1 MLNKDNG
8 LTPIRK
14 RLSLGVKIILVVGL
28 FLFGLTIMGSL
39 APVQTYVAKRLV
51 KQLTQELG
59 LEANVGG
66 VRVNPLELNSQ
77 LTDLYFEDNRGDT
90 LLYISSIRASLLS
103 LSDWSSSKG
112 GNYRVGAS
120 VLYYRIPKGDSVAT
134 LNRFL
139 EALPLNANQ
148 QKDWSS
154 KRIEARNLS
163 VRYIDEN
170 RSTLPVK
177 VDVNQLVVEDLK
189 RLNGLFSGKV
199 TTSIKDVPTLGS
211 STLSARI
218 RQVGGRWEALDLNL
232 RTSKDELNLPWV
244 GVQTNPFNISA
255 EMAPSFISPELMKAI
270 IPTVQTES
278 SMYIQGE
285 VQATSD
291 YISLN
296 RAYVELGDSNA
307 EVSLDLSTNNNGI
320 GIRELS
326 LTNAKLQV
334 NTLARQLAPKRTSF
348 LNNPDLNESQFHGL
362 IRWSSIKDSMEI
374 DVVGLWDQ
382 SEVNLQYT
390 KNIREEIVVAD
401 LDNYPLDLIQPGA
414 KETLTGQA
422 VLQKSSTGNFWSVEG
437 FIEEVFSN
445 SYQLHDITLKGSIK
459 STLFTGQLSSRSP
472 KASFF
477 WDGYLDLS
485 SGFRSKSVLTLNGFD
500 TSVFNSTY
508 LEVLLNGR
516 IESELWG
523 TKFSDIQGSISSS
536 GISAKTPNGQSIALG
551 SFQFGAS
558 LISNDTHQIQF
569 QSTDLI
575 NGSIRGNYHL
585 IDWSTLKEF
594 KLPEDLVLR
603 ADVNTGDS
611 WRELFKQSLSI
622 PAISGFLD
630 YRPDYYKTSLSLS
643 SVRYQSTLM
652 EAFKIEG
659 NTGGTLNIEADRFS
673 NPLLNVK
680 EVRLVLT
687 ESEGIL
693 SFTSLNRF
701 SDRLDLRARV
711 ERPSNGVYAFDFSN
725 TDFTLKG
732 ADWQLIENP
741 QVVIDLNR
749 QTLRSSEIVLSRMS
763 GGNLQFTI
771 DYKDEDNYDFD
782 FTSEFLPLASITPDV
797 RNLEL
802 SGLTTGTFRLSNKQ
816 GKLSPLFNMGVEEF
830 SINGA
835 DLGFLNGTILGNEGG
850 DEFDLKF
857 DLRKG
862 RQAFFEIE
870 GVLESKEDQ
879 LLTNLKG
886 GFNSMPL
893 APLSAIGSSVFDSLK
908 GTFTGPITLI
918 GNLKEAQL
926 SARLNITDGG
936 IRFPYLGMDYT
947 FNPEA
952 TVEITQEAIQFN
964 DIILSDSQG
973 LTKTRLMGTIDH
985 SYFKDYSLDLAIDT
999 GDEPSLML
1007 NTPYRDG
1014 ALYYGKGL
1022 VTGTASFKG
1031 RFNSPVIS
1039 VKAKTFAGTEI
1050 QIPLETETTDFSD
1063 DYIRFVSDLS
1073 EEKEE
1078 ELIRQNSSSKITL
1091 DFDLEITPEA
1101 EVTVLVDEISG
1112 TELKG
1117 SGTGLLLMRLI
1128 DGEFSIFGD
1137 YAVSSGNFNYRF
1149 GGLIDKD
1156 FDLQPGGTIA
1166 WQGDP
1171 YDAQLNL
1178 TALYR
1183 LSANPAP
1190 LLNSS
1195 SYPRPVNTDVSIRL
1209 GGAILQ
1215 PQIDFGINFPNLSSV
1230 IRSEIEYR
1238 LRDQST
1244 LERNVFFLLAQGSFV
1259 NDQMGISQ
1267 GVLTGNLMQSASGL
1281 LDRVLG
1287 ESESFDLGLSYE
1299 QGFTSPQSNV
1309 DIEDRIGVTV
1319 STKLGK
1325 RVLFNGKL
1333 GVPVGGVTETV
1344 VAGDVELQVILNEE
1358 GTLSAKIFN
1367 RENTLSQVFVGAQG
1381 YTQGLGLSY
1390 QVDFENFKDL
1400 IRRVLKSANQAD

>member
-14 RLSLGVKIILVVGL
+14 RLSLGVKIILALGL
-28 FLFGLTIMGSL
+28 FLFGLTIIGSL
-39 APVQTYVAKRLV
+39 TPVQTYVAKRLV
-51 KQLTQELG
+51 KQLTQEFG

-139 EALPLNANQ
+139 EALPSNANQ

-163 VRYIDEN
+163 VRYLDEN
-170 RSTLPVK
+170 RGTIPVK

-189 RLNGLFSGKV
+189 RFNGLFSGKV
-199 TTSIKDVPTLGS
+199 TTSIKDVPILGS
-211 STLSARI
+211 SALSARI

-278 SMYIQGE
+278 SMYVQGE
-285 VQATSD
+285 VQANSD

-296 RAYVELGDSNA
+296 RAYVELGGSNA
-307 EVSLDLSTNNNGI
+307 EVSLDLSTNNGI
-320 GIRELS
+320 DIRELS
-326 LTNAKLQV
+326 LTNAKLEV
-334 NTLARQLAPKRTSF
+334 KTLARQLAPKRTSF
-348 LNNPDLNESQFHGL
+348 LGNPDLKDSQFNGL
-362 IRWSSIKDSMEI
+362 IRWSSIKDSTEI

-382 SEVNLQYT
+382 SKVNLQYT
-390 KNIREEIVVAD
+390 KNIRDERVVAD
-401 LDNYPLDLIQPGA
+401 LDNYPLYLIRAGA

-422 VLQKSSTGNFWSVEG
+422 VLQKSSTGNFWSVDG
-437 FIEEVFSN
+437 FIEDVFSN
-445 SYQLHDITLKGSIK
+445 SYQLHDIALKGSLK
-459 STLFTGQLSSRSP
+459 STLFTGRLSSRYP
-472 KASFF
+472 KTSFL
-477 WDGYLDLS
+477 WEGYLDLS

-500 TSVFNSTY
+500 TSVFNRSY

-516 IESELWG
+516 IETELWG
-523 TKFSDIQGSISSS
+523 TKFSDIQGSISSL
-536 GISAKTPNGQSIALG
+536 GISAKTPKGQSIALG

-558 LISNDTHQIQF
+558 LINNDTHQIQF

-575 NGSIRGNYHL
+575 NGSLRGNYHL
-585 IDWSTLKEF
+585 IDWSTLKDF

-603 ADVNTGDS
+603 ADIDTGDS
-611 WRELFKQSLSI
+611 WSELFKQSLSI
-622 PAISGFLD
+622 PTISGFLD

-643 SVRYQSTLM
+643 SVRYQTTLM

-659 NTGGTLNIEADRFS
+659 NTGGTLNIQADRFS
-673 NPLLNVK
+673 NPLLNIK
-680 EVRLVLT
+680 DARLILT
-687 ESEGIL
+687 QSEGL
-693 SFTSLNRF
+693 FSFTSLNRF

-711 ERPSNGVYAFDFSN
+711 DRPSKGVYAFDFSN

-732 ADWQLIENP
+732 AEWQLIENP
-741 QVVIDLNR
+741 QVVIDLNNR
-749 QTLRSSEIVLSRMS
+749 TLRSSEIVLNRRG
-763 GGNLQFTI
+763 GGNMQFTL
-771 DYKDEDNYDFD
+771 DYRDEYNYDFD
-782 FTSEFLPLASITPDV
+782 FTAEFVPLASITPDV
-797 RNLEL
+797 RNLEF

-830 SINGA
+830 SINGS
-835 DLGFLNGTILGNEGG
+835 DLGFLNGTILGNQGG

-862 RQAFFEIE
+862 SQAFFEIE
-870 GVLESKEDQ
+870 GVLESKEDE

-886 GFNSMPL
+886 EFDGMPL
-893 APLSAIGSSVFDSLK
+893 APLSTIGSSVFDSLR
-908 GTFTGPITLI
+908 GTFSGPISLM

-926 SARLNITDGG
+926 LTRLNITDGG

-952 TVEITQEAIQFN
+952 TIEITQQAIQFN
-964 DIILSDSQG
+964 DIILSDSEG
-973 LTKTRLMGTIDH
+973 ITKTRLTGAIDH
-985 SYFKDYSLDLAIDT
+985 RYFKDYSLDLAIDT

-1007 NTPYRDG
+1007 NTSYRDG

-1031 RFNSPVIS
+1031 PFNSPVIS

-1050 QIPLETETTDFSD
+1050 QIPLETETTDFTD
-1063 DYIRFVSDLS
+1063 DYIRFVSEEN

-1101 EVTVLVDEISG
+1101 EVTVLVDQISG

-1128 DGEFSIFGD
+1128 DGEFSMFGD

-1156 FDLQPGGTIA
+1156 FDLQPGGTIT

-1171 YDAQLNL
+1171 YNAQLNL

-1244 LERNVFFLLAQGSFV
+1244 LEKNVFFLLAQGSFV

>member
-1 MLNKDNG
+1 MVNKDNG

-39 APVQTYVAKRLV
+39 APVQTYIAKRLV
-51 KQLTQELG
+51 KQLTQEFG

-90 LLYISSIRASLLS
+90 LLYVSSIRASLLS

-112 GNYRVGAS
+112 GNYRVGKS
-120 VLYYRIPKGDSVAT
+120 ILYYRIPKGDSVAT

-139 EALPLNANQ
+139 EALPSNTNQ

-170 RSTLPVK
+170 RSTTPVN
-177 VDVNQLVVEDLK
+177 VNVNQLVVEDL
-189 RLNGLFSGKV
+189 RRFNGLFSGKM
-199 TTSIKDVPTLGS
+199 TTSIEDVPTLGS

-270 IPTVQTES
+270 IPTVQIES

-296 RAYVELGDSNA
+296 RAYAELGGSNA
-307 EVSLDLSTNNNGI
+307 EVSLDLSTSDGI
-320 GIRELS
+320 GIREFS

-334 NTLARQLAPKRTSF
+334 KNLARQLAPKRTSF
-348 LNNPDLNESQFHGL
+348 LDNPDLNESQFHGL
-362 IRWSSIKDSMEI
+362 IRWSSIKDSTEI

-390 KNIREEIVVAD
+390 KNIIEEVLVANF
-401 LDNYPLDLIQPGA
+401 DNYPLYLIRPDA
-414 KETLTGQA
+414 KETLTGQT
-422 VLQKSSTGNFWSVEG
+422 VLQKSSTANFWSVEG
-437 FIEEVFSN
+437 LIEEVLSN
-445 SYQLHDITLKGSIK
+445 SYRLNDIAIKGSLK
-459 STLFTGQLSSRSP
+459 SKLFTGQLSSQFP
-472 KASFF
+472 NASFF

-485 SGFRSKSVLTLNGFD
+485 SGFRLKSVLTLNGFD

-508 LEVLLNGR
+508 LDILLNGR

-558 LISNDTHQIQF
+558 LINNDTHQIQF

-603 ADVNTGDS
+603 ADIDTGDS
-611 WRELFKQSLSI
+611 WSELFKQSLSI
-622 PAISGFLD
+622 PSISGFLD
-630 YRPDYYKTSLSLS
+630 YRSDYYKTSLSLS
-643 SVRYQSTLM
+643 SVRYQTTLM

-659 NTGGTLNIEADRFS
+659 NTGGTLNIQADRFS
-673 NPLLNVK
+673 NPLLNIK
-680 EVRLVLT
+680 DVRLVLT
-687 ESEGIL
+687 ESEGIF

-701 SDRLDLRARV
+701 SDHLDLRARV
-711 ERPSNGVYAFDFSN
+711 ERPSKGVYTLDFSN

-741 QVVIDLNR
+741 QVVIDLNN
-749 QTLRSSEIVLSRMS
+749 QTLRSSEIVLNRRA
-763 GGNLQFTI
+763 GGNLQFTL
-771 DYKDEDNYDFD
+771 DYRDENNYDFD
-782 FTSEFLPLASITPDV
+782 FKTDFVPLASITPDI

-802 SGLTTGTFRLSNKQ
+802 SGLTTGTFRLSSDQ
-816 GKLSPLFNMGVEEF
+816 GKLSPLFNMGVEDF

-862 RQAFFEIE
+862 SQAFFEIE
-870 GVLESKEDQ
+870 GLLESKEDQ

-886 GFNSMPL
+886 GFDNMPL
-893 APLSAIGSSVFDSLK
+893 APLSAIGASVFDSLK

-918 GNLKEAQL
+918 GDLKEAQL
-926 SARLNITDGG
+926 SAHLNITDGG

-952 TVEITQEAIQFN
+952 TVEITQQAIQFN
-964 DIILSDSQG
+964 DVILSDSEG
-973 LTKTRLMGTIDH
+973 LTKTRLVGTIDH
-985 SYFKDYSLDLAIDT
+985 SYFKDYRLNLAIDT

-1007 NTPYRDG
+1007 NTSYKDG

-1022 VTGTASFKG
+1022 VTGTASFTGPFK
-1031 RFNSPVIS
+1031 SPVIS
-1039 VKAKTFAGTEI
+1039 VKAKTFSGTEI
-1050 QIPLETETTDFSD
+1050 QIPLETETTDFTD
-1063 DYIRFVSDLS
+1063 DYIRFVSDFS

-1101 EVTVLVDEISG
+1101 EVTVLVDQTSG

-1128 DGEFSIFGD
+1128 DGEFSMFGD

-1156 FDLQPGGTIA
+1156 FDLQPGGTIT

-1171 YDAQLNL
+1171 YNAQLNL

-1215 PQIDFGINFPNLSSV
+1215 PQIDFGISFPNLSSV

-1287 ESESFDLGLSYE
+1287 DSESFDLGLSYE

>member
-28 FLFGLTIMGSL
+28 FLFGLTIMGSF
-39 APVQTYVAKRLV
+39 APVQTYVAKRIV

-90 LLYISSIRASLLS
+90 LLYISSIRASLFS

-199 TTSIKDVPTLGS
+199 TTSIKDLPTLGS

-307 EVSLDLSTNNNGI
+307 EVSLDLSTNNGI

-362 IRWSSIKDSMEI
+362 IRWSSIKDYMDI

-437 FIEEVFSN
+437 LIEEVFSN
-445 SYQLHDITLKGSIK
+445 SYQLNDITLKGSIK

-472 KASFF
+472 KASFY

-659 NTGGTLNIEADRFS
+659 NTGGPLNIEADRFS

-680 EVRLVLT
+680 DVRLVLT

-711 ERPSNGVYAFDFSN
+711 ERPSNGVYVFDFSN

-771 DYKDEDNYDFD
+771 DYKDEDNYDFE
-782 FTSEFLPLASITPDV
+782 FISEFLPLASITPDV
-797 RNLEL
+797 KNLEL

-886 GFNSMPL
+886 VFNSMPL

-1031 RFNSPVIS
+1031 PFNSPVIS

-1101 EVTVLVDEISG
+1101 EVIVLVDEISG

-1195 SYPRPVNTDVSIRL
+1195 SYPRPVNADVSIRL

-1287 ESESFDLGLSYE
+1287 ESESLDLGLSYE

>member
-28 FLFGLTIMGSL
+28 FLFALTIIGSL
-39 APVQTYVAKRLV
+39 TPVQTYVAKRLV
-51 KQLTQELG
+51 KQLTQEFG

-90 LLYISSIRASLLS
+90 LLYVSSIRASLLS

-139 EALPLNANQ
+139 EALPSNANQ

-170 RSTLPVK
+170 RSAIPVK
-177 VDVNQLVVEDLK
+177 VDVTQLIVEDLK

-199 TTSIKDVPTLGS
+199 STSIKEVPTLGS

-218 RQVGGRWEALDLNL
+218 RQVGGRWEALDFML

-255 EMAPSFISPELMKAI
+255 EMAPSFISPELIKAI

-278 SMYIQGE
+278 SMYVQGE

-296 RAYVELGDSNA
+296 RAYVELGGSNA
-307 EVSLDLSTNNNGI
+307 EVSLDLSTNEGI

-326 LTNAKLQV
+326 LSNANLQV
-334 NTLARQLAPKRTSF
+334 KTLARQLAPKRTSF
-348 LNNPDLNESQFHGL
+348 LDNPDLKESQFHGL
-362 IRWSSIKDSMEI
+362 IRWSSIKDSTEI
-374 DVVGLWDQ
+374 NVVGHWDQ

-390 KNIREEIVVAD
+390 KIKKEESVVAD
-401 LDNYPLDLIQPGA
+401 LDYYPLYLIRPGA
-414 KETLTGQA
+414 KETLSGQA
-422 VLQKSSTGNFWSVEG
+422 VLQKSGSDNFWTVEG
-437 FIEEVFSN
+437 LIEEVSSK
-445 SYQLHDITLKGSIK
+445 SYQLNDIALKGSVK
-459 STLFTGQLSSRSP
+459 SSLFTGQLSSRSP
-472 KASFF
+472 KTAFV
-477 WDGYLDLS
+477 WDGYLDWS
-485 SGFRSKSVLTLNGFD
+485 SGFRSKSVLTLNGFN
-500 TSVFNSTY
+500 TSVINSSY
-508 LEVLLNGR
+508 LNVLLNGR

-523 TKFSDIQGSISSS
+523 TKLSDIQGSISSS
-536 GISAKTPNGQSIALG
+536 GISAKTPSGQSIALG

-558 LISNDTHQIQF
+558 LINNDTHQIQF

-585 IDWSTLKEF
+585 MDWSTLKEY

-603 ADVNTGDS
+603 ADIDTGDS
-611 WRELFKQSLSI
+611 WSELFKQSLSI

-643 SVRYQSTLM
+643 SVRYQTTLM

-659 NTGGTLNIEADRFS
+659 NTGGTLNIQADRFS
-673 NPLLNVK
+673 NPLLNIK
-680 EVRLVLT
+680 DVRLVLT
-687 ESEGIL
+687 DSEGVF

-711 ERPSNGVYAFDFSN
+711 ERPSKGVYAFDFSN

-741 QVVIDLNR
+741 QVVIDLNN
-749 QTLRSSEIVLSRMS
+749 QTLRSSEIVLNRRA
-763 GGNLQFTI
+763 GGNLQFTL
-771 DYKDEDNYDFD
+771 DYRDEDNYDFD
-782 FTSEFLPLASITPDV
+782 FTSEFVPLASITPDV

-802 SGLTTGTFRLSNKQ
+802 SGLTTGTFRLSNQQ

-830 SINGA
+830 TINGA
-835 DLGFLNGTILGNEGG
+835 NLGFLNGTILGNEGG

-862 RQAFFEIE
+862 SQAFFEIE
-870 GVLESKEDQ
+870 GALESKEDQ

-886 GFNSMPL
+886 EFDSMPL
-893 APLSAIGSSVFDSLK
+893 APFSTIGSSVFDSLK

-926 SARLNITDGG
+926 SARLNIADGG
-936 IRFPYLGMDYT
+936 IRFPYLGMDYA

-952 TVEITQEAIQFN
+952 TIDITEQAIQFN

-973 LTKTRLMGTIDH
+973 LTKTRLMGSIDH
-985 SYFKDYSLDLAIDT
+985 SYFKDYSLNLAIDT

-1007 NTPYRDG
+1007 NTPYKEG

-1031 RFNSPVIS
+1031 PFNSPVIS

-1050 QIPLETETTDFSD
+1050 QIPLETETTDFTD
-1063 DYIRFVSDLS
+1063 DYIRFVSEET

-1101 EVTVLVDEISG
+1101 EVTVLVDQISG

-1128 DGEFSIFGD
+1128 DGEFSMFGD

-1156 FDLQPGGTIA
+1156 FDLQPGGTIT

-1171 YDAQLNL
+1171 YNAQLNL

>member
-177 VDVNQLVVEDLK
+177 LDVNQLVVEDLK

-307 EVSLDLSTNNNGI
+307 EVSLDLSTNNGI

-374 DVVGLWDQ
+374 DIVGLWDQ

-437 FIEEVFSN
+437 LIEEVFSN
-445 SYQLHDITLKGSIK
+445 SYQLQDITLKGSIK

-611 WRELFKQSLSI
+611 WRELFKQSLII

-659 NTGGTLNIEADRFS
+659 NTGGPLNIEADRFS

-680 EVRLVLT
+680 DVRLVLT

-771 DYKDEDNYDFD
+771 DYKDEDNYDFE
-782 FTSEFLPLASITPDV
+782 FISEFLPLASITPDV
-797 RNLEL
+797 KNLEL

-835 DLGFLNGTILGNEGG
+835 DLGFLNSTILGNEGG

-870 GVLESKEDQ
+870 GVLESKENQ

-1031 RFNSPVIS
+1031 PFNSPVIS

>member
-14 RLSLGVKIILVVGL
+14 RLSLGVKIILALGL
-28 FLFGLTIMGSL
+28 FLFGLTIIGSL
-39 APVQTYVAKRLV
+39 TPVQTYVAKRLV
-51 KQLTQELG
+51 KQLTQEFG
-59 LEANVGG
+59 LEANLGG

-112 GNYRVGAS
+112 GSYRVGAS
-120 VLYYRIPKGDSVAT
+120 VLYYRIPKGDSIAT

-139 EALPLNANQ
+139 EALPSNANQ

-163 VRYIDEN
+163 VRYLDEN
-170 RSTLPVK
+170 RGTTPVK

-189 RLNGLFSGKV
+189 RFNGLFSGKV
-199 TTSIKDVPTLGS
+199 TTSIKDVPILGS
-211 STLSARI
+211 SALSARI

-278 SMYIQGE
+278 SMYVQGE
-285 VQATSD
+285 VQANSD
-291 YISLN
+291 YINLN
-296 RAYVELGDSNA
+296 RAYVELGGSNA
-307 EVSLDLSTNNNGI
+307 EVSLDLSTSNGI

-326 LTNAKLQV
+326 LTNAKLEV
-334 NTLARQLAPKRTSF
+334 KTLARQLAPKRTSF
-348 LNNPDLNESQFHGL
+348 LDNRDLRESQFHGL

-390 KNIREEIVVAD
+390 KNIKDERMVAD
-401 LDNYPLDLIQPGA
+401 LDNYPLYLITPGA

-422 VLQKSSTGNFWSVEG
+422 VLQKSSNGNFWSVDG
-437 FIEEVFSN
+437 FINEVFSN
-445 SYQLHDITLKGSIK
+445 SYQLRDIALKGTLKS
-459 STLFTGQLSSRSP
+459 SLFTGQLSSRYP
-472 KASFF
+472 KTSFV
-477 WDGYLDLS
+477 WEGYLDWS

-500 TSVFNSTY
+500 ASVLNSSY

-536 GISAKTPNGQSIALG
+536 GISAKTLKGQSIALG

-558 LISNDTHQIQF
+558 LINNDTHQIQF

-575 NGSIRGNYHL
+575 NGSVRGNYHL
-585 IDWSTLKEF
+585 IDWSTLKDYR
-594 KLPEDLVLR
+594 LPEDLVLR
-603 ADVNTGDS
+603 ADIDTGDS
-611 WRELFKQSLSI
+611 WSELFKQSLSI

-643 SVRYQSTLM
+643 SVRYQTTLM

-659 NTGGTLNIEADRFS
+659 NTGGTLNIQADRFS
-673 NPLLNVK
+673 NPLLNIK
-680 EVRLVLT
+680 DVRLVLT
-687 ESEGIL
+687 DSEGVF

-711 ERPSNGVYAFDFSN
+711 ERPSKGVYTFDFSN

-741 QVVIDLNR
+741 QVVIDLNN
-749 QTLRSSEIVLSRMS
+749 QTLRSSEIVLNRRA
-763 GGNLQFTI
+763 GGNLQFTL
-771 DYKDEDNYDFD
+771 DYRNEDNYDFD
-782 FTSEFLPLASITPDV
+782 FKAEFVPLASITPDV

-835 DLGFLNGTILGNEGG
+835 NLGFLNGTILGNEGG
-850 DEFDLKF
+850 DEFDLNF
-857 DLRKG
+857 DLRK
-862 RQAFFEIE
+862 QNQSFFKIE

-879 LLTNLKG
+879 LLSKLEG
-886 GFNSMPL
+886 GFSNMPL
-893 APLSAIGSSVFDSLK
+893 SPFSAIGSSVFDSLK
-908 GTFTGPITLI
+908 GTFTGPITLN
-918 GNLKEAQL
+918 GNLKDAQL

-936 IRFPYLGMDYT
+936 IRFPYLGMDYV
-947 FNPEA
+947 FDPEA
-952 TVEITQEAIQFN
+952 TIEITERAIRFN
-964 DIILSDSQG
+964 DFILNDSQG
-973 LTKTRLMGTIDH
+973 ITKTRLLGAINH
-985 SYFKDYSLDLAIDT
+985 SYFNDYRLDLAIET

-1007 NTPYRDG
+1007 NTPYKEG

-1031 RFNSPVIS
+1031 PFNSPVIS

-1050 QIPLETETTDFSD
+1050 QIPLETETTDFTD
-1063 DYIRFVSDLS
+1063 DYIRFVSEET

-1078 ELIRQNSSSKITL
+1078 ELIRQNLSSKITL
-1091 DFDLEITPEA
+1091 DFDLEITSEA
-1101 EVTVLVDEISG
+1101 EVTVLVDQVSG

-1128 DGEFSIFGD
+1128 DGEFSMFGD

-1156 FDLQPGGTIA
+1156 FDLQPGGTIT

-1299 QGFTSPQSNV
+1299 QGFTIPQSNV

-1344 VAGDVELQVILNEE
+1344 VAGDVELQVILNKE

>member
-28 FLFGLTIMGSL
+28 FLFGLTIMGSF

-199 TTSIKDVPTLGS
+199 TTSIKDLPTLGS

-307 EVSLDLSTNNNGI
+307 EVSLDLSTNNGI

-334 NTLARQLAPKRTSF
+334 NTLARQLAPKRTTF

-437 FIEEVFSN
+437 LIEEVFSN

-472 KASFF
+472 KSSFF

-652 EAFKIEG
+652 ETFKIEG
-659 NTGGTLNIEADRFS
+659 NTGGPLNIEADRFS

-680 EVRLVLT
+680 DVRLVLT

-771 DYKDEDNYDFD
+771 DYKDEDNYDFE
-782 FTSEFLPLASITPDV
+782 FISEFLPLASITPDV
-797 RNLEL
+797 KNLEL

-886 GFNSMPL
+886 AFNSMPL

-918 GNLKEAQL
+918 GNLKEPQL

-947 FNPEA
+947 FNPEV

-973 LTKTRLMGTIDH
+973 LTKTRLMGSIDH

-1031 RFNSPVIS
+1031 PFNSPVIS
-1039 VKAKTFAGTEI
+1039 VKAKTFTGTEI

-1101 EVTVLVDEISG
+1101 EVIVLVDEISG

-1195 SYPRPVNTDVSIRL
+1195 SYPRPVNADVSIRL

-1287 ESESFDLGLSYE
+1287 ESESLDLGLSYE

>member
-177 VDVNQLVVEDLK
+177 LDVNQLVVEDLK

-307 EVSLDLSTNNNGI
+307 EVSLDLSTNNGI

-374 DVVGLWDQ
+374 DIVGLWDQ

-414 KETLTGQA
+414 KETLRGQA
-422 VLQKSSTGNFWSVEG
+422 VLQKSSTRNFWSVEG
-437 FIEEVFSN
+437 LIEEVFSN
-445 SYQLHDITLKGSIK
+445 SYQLQDITLKGSIK

-659 NTGGTLNIEADRFS
+659 NTGGPLNIEADRFS

-680 EVRLVLT
+680 DVRLVLT

-771 DYKDEDNYDFD
+771 DYKDEDNYDFE
-782 FTSEFLPLASITPDV
+782 FISEFLPLASITPDV
-797 RNLEL
+797 KNLEL

-1031 RFNSPVIS
+1031 PFNSPVIS

-1117 SGTGLLLMRLI
+1117 NGTGLLLMRLI

>member
-14 RLSLGVKIILVVGL
+14 RLSTGVKIILVVGL
-28 FLFGLTIMGSL
+28 FLFGLTIIGSL
-39 APVQTYVAKRLV
+39 TPVQTYVAKRLV
-51 KQLTQELG
+51 KQITQEFG

-90 LLYISSIRASLLS
+90 LLYVSSIRASLLS

-139 EALPLNANQ
+139 EALPSNANQ

-170 RSTLPVK
+170 RSAIPVK
-177 VDVNQLVVEDLK
+177 VDVTQLIVEDLK

-199 TTSIKDVPTLGS
+199 TTSIKEVPTLGS

-218 RQVGGRWEALDLNL
+218 RQVGGRWEALDFML

-244 GVQTNPFNISA
+244 GVQANPFNISA
-255 EMAPSFISPELMKAI
+255 EVAPSFISPELIKAI

-278 SMYIQGE
+278 SMYVQGE

-296 RAYVELGDSNA
+296 RAYVELGGSNS
-307 EVSLDLSTNNNGI
+307 EVSLDLSTNEGI

-326 LTNAKLQV
+326 LSNANLQV
-334 NTLARQLAPKRTSF
+334 KTLARQLAPKKTSF
-348 LNNPDLNESQFHGL
+348 LDDPAFNESQFHGL
-362 IRWSSIKDSMEI
+362 IRWSSIKDSTEI
-374 DVVGLWDQ
+374 NVVGHWDQ
-382 SEVNLQYT
+382 SNINLQYT
-390 KNIREEIVVAD
+390 NVKKEESVVAD
-401 LDNYPLDLIQPGA
+401 FDYYPLYLIRPGA
-414 KETLTGQA
+414 KEILSGQA
-422 VLQKSSTGNFWSVEG
+422 VLQKSGSDDFWTVEG
-437 FIEEVFSN
+437 LIEEVSSK
-445 SYQLHDITLKGSIK
+445 SYQLNDITLKGSVK
-459 STLFTGQLSSRSP
+459 SSLFTGQLSSRSP
-472 KASFF
+472 KTAFV
-477 WDGYLDLS
+477 WDGYLDWS
-485 SGFRSKSVLTLNGFD
+485 SGFRSKSVLTLNGFNA
-500 TSVFNSTY
+500 SVLNSSY
-508 LEVLLNGR
+508 LNVLFNGR

-523 TKFSDIQGSISSS
+523 TKLSDIQGSISSS
-536 GISAKTPNGQSIALG
+536 GISAKTPSGQSIALG

-558 LISNDTHQIQF
+558 LLDNHTHQIQF

-585 IDWSTLKEF
+585 MDWSTLKEF
-594 KLPEDLVLR
+594 QLPEDLVLR
-603 ADVNTGDS
+603 ADIDTGDS
-611 WRELFKQSLSI
+611 WSELFKQSLSI
-622 PAISGFLD
+622 PEISGFLD

-643 SVRYQSTLM
+643 SVRYQTTLM

-659 NTGGTLNIEADRFS
+659 NTGGALNIQADRFS
-673 NPLLNVK
+673 NPLLNIK
-680 EVRLVLT
+680 DVRLVVA
-687 ESEGIL
+687 ESEGL
-693 SFTSLNRF
+693 FSFTSLNRF

-711 ERPSNGVYAFDFSN
+711 ERPSKGVYSFDFSN

-741 QVVIDLNR
+741 QVVIDLNN
-749 QTLRSSEIVLSRMS
+749 QTLRSSEIVLNRKA
-763 GGNLQFTI
+763 GGNLQFTV
-771 DYKDEDNYDFD
+771 DYRDEDNYEVD
-782 FTSEFLPLASITPDV
+782 FTAEFVPLASITPDV
-797 RNLEL
+797 KNLEL
-802 SGLTTGTFRLSNKQ
+802 SGLTTGTFRLSNQQ

-835 DLGFLNGTILGNEGG
+835 DLGFLNGMILGNEGG

-862 RQAFFEIE
+862 SQAFFEIE

-879 LLTNLKG
+879 LLTHLKG
-886 GFNSMPL
+886 EFDSMPL

-908 GTFTGPITLI
+908 GTFSGPITLM
-918 GNLKEAQL
+918 GNLKDAQL

-936 IRFPYLGMDYT
+936 VRFPYLGMNYT

-952 TVEITQEAIQFN
+952 TIEITEEAIEFK

-973 LTKTRLMGTIDH
+973 ITKTRLMGSIDH
-985 SYFKDYSLDLAIDT
+985 SYFKDYHLNLAIDT

-1007 NTPYRDG
+1007 NTPYMEG
-1014 ALYYGKGL
+1014 SLYYGKGI

-1031 RFNSPVIS
+1031 PFNSPVIS

-1050 QIPLETETTDFSD
+1050 QIPLETETTDFTD
-1063 DYIRFVSDLS
+1063 DYIRFVSEES

-1101 EVTVLVDEISG
+1101 EVTVLVDQLSG

-1128 DGEFSIFGD
+1128 DGEFSMFGD

-1156 FDLQPGGTIA
+1156 FDLQPGGTIT

>member
-112 GNYRVGAS
+112 GNYRVGTS

-307 EVSLDLSTNNNGI
+307 EVSLDLSTNNGI

-485 SGFRSKSVLTLNGFD
+485 SGFRSKSVLTLNGFN

-680 EVRLVLT
+680 DVRLVLT
-687 ESEGIL
+687 ESEGTL

-763 GGNLQFTI
+763 GGNLQFAI

-797 RNLEL
+797 KNLEL

-1031 RFNSPVIS
+1031 PFNSPVIS

-1078 ELIRQNSSSKITL
+1078 ELIRQNSSPKITL

-1101 EVTVLVDEISG
+1101 EVIVLVDEISG

>member
-28 FLFGLTIMGSL
+28 FLFGLTIMGSF
-39 APVQTYVAKRLV
+39 APVQTYVAKRIV

-199 TTSIKDVPTLGS
+199 TTSIKDLPTLGS

-307 EVSLDLSTNNNGI
+307 EVSLDLSTNNGI

-362 IRWSSIKDSMEI
+362 IRWSSIKDYMDI

-437 FIEEVFSN
+437 LIEEVFSN
-445 SYQLHDITLKGSIK
+445 SYQLQDITLKGSIK

-659 NTGGTLNIEADRFS
+659 NTGGPLNIEADRFS

-680 EVRLVLT
+680 DVRLVLT

-711 ERPSNGVYAFDFSN
+711 ERPSNGAYAFDFSN

-771 DYKDEDNYDFD
+771 DYKDEDNYDFE
-782 FTSEFLPLASITPDV
+782 FISEFLPLASITPDV
-797 RNLEL
+797 KNLEL

-886 GFNSMPL
+886 VFNSMPL

-1031 RFNSPVIS
+1031 SFNSPVIS

-1195 SYPRPVNTDVSIRL
+1195 SYPRPVNADVSIRL

-1287 ESESFDLGLSYE
+1287 ESESLDLGLSYE

>member
-177 VDVNQLVVEDLK
+177 LDVNQLVVEDLK

-307 EVSLDLSTNNNGI
+307 EVSLDLSTNNGI

-374 DVVGLWDQ
+374 DIVGLWDQ

-414 KETLTGQA
+414 KETLRGQA
-422 VLQKSSTGNFWSVEG
+422 VLQKSSTRNFWSVEG
-437 FIEEVFSN
+437 LIEEVFSN
-445 SYQLHDITLKGSIK
+445 SYQLQDITLKGSIK

-611 WRELFKQSLSI
+611 WRELFKQSLII

-659 NTGGTLNIEADRFS
+659 NTGGPLNIEADRFS

-680 EVRLVLT
+680 DVRLVLT

-771 DYKDEDNYDFD
+771 DYKDEDNYDFE
-782 FTSEFLPLASITPDV
+782 FISEFLPLASITPDV
-797 RNLEL
+797 KNLEL

-835 DLGFLNGTILGNEGG
+835 DLGFLNSTILGNEGG

-870 GVLESKEDQ
+870 GVLESKENQ

-1031 RFNSPVIS
+1031 PFNSPVIS

-1117 SGTGLLLMRLI
+1117 NGTGLLLMRLI

>member
-177 VDVNQLVVEDLK
+177 LDVNQLVVEDLK

-307 EVSLDLSTNNNGI
+307 EVSLDLSTNNGI

-374 DVVGLWDQ
+374 DIVGLWDQ

-414 KETLTGQA
+414 KETLRGQA
-422 VLQKSSTGNFWSVEG
+422 VLQKSSTRNFWSVEG
-437 FIEEVFSN
+437 LIEEVFSN
-445 SYQLHDITLKGSIK
+445 SYQLQDITLKGSIK

-611 WRELFKQSLSI
+611 WRELFKQSLII

-659 NTGGTLNIEADRFS
+659 NTGGPLNIEADRFS

-680 EVRLVLT
+680 DVRLVLT

-771 DYKDEDNYDFD
+771 DYKDEDNYDFE
-782 FTSEFLPLASITPDV
+782 FISEFLPLASITPDV
-797 RNLEL
+797 KNLEL

-1031 RFNSPVIS
+1031 PFNSPVIS

-1117 SGTGLLLMRLI
+1117 NGTGLLLMRLI

-1381 YTQGLGLSY
+1381 YTQGVGLSY

>member
-177 VDVNQLVVEDLK
+177 LDVNQLVVEDLK

-307 EVSLDLSTNNNGI
+307 EVSLDLSTNNGI

-374 DVVGLWDQ
+374 DIVGLWDQ

-414 KETLTGQA
+414 KETLRGQA
-422 VLQKSSTGNFWSVEG
+422 VLQKSSTRNFWSVEG
-437 FIEEVFSN
+437 LIEEVFSN
-445 SYQLHDITLKGSIK
+445 SYQLHEITLKGSIK

-611 WRELFKQSLSI
+611 WRELFKQSLII

-659 NTGGTLNIEADRFS
+659 NTGGPLNIEADRFS

-680 EVRLVLT
+680 DVRLVLT

-771 DYKDEDNYDFD
+771 DYKDEDNYDFE
-782 FTSEFLPLASITPDV
+782 FISEFLPLASITPDV
-797 RNLEL
+797 KNLEL

-835 DLGFLNGTILGNEGG
+835 DLGFLNSTILGNEGG

-1031 RFNSPVIS
+1031 PFNSPVIS

-1117 SGTGLLLMRLI
+1117 NGTGLLLMRLI

>member
-307 EVSLDLSTNNNGI
+307 EVSLDLSTNNGI

-445 SYQLHDITLKGSIK
+445 SYQLQDITLKGSIK

-659 NTGGTLNIEADRFS
+659 NTGGPLNIEADRFS

-680 EVRLVLT
+680 DVRLVLT

-771 DYKDEDNYDFD
+771 DYKDEDNYDFE
-782 FTSEFLPLASITPDV
+782 FISEFLPLASITPDV
-797 RNLEL
+797 KNLEL

-926 SARLNITDGG
+926 LARLNITDGG

-1031 RFNSPVIS
+1031 SFNSPAIS

>member
-8 LTPIRK
+8 LTPNRK
-14 RLSLGVKIILVVGL
+14 RLSLGVKIILAVGL
-28 FLFGLTIMGSL
+28 FLFALTIIGSL
-39 APVQTYVAKRLV
+39 TPVQTYVAKRLV
-51 KQLTQELG
+51 KQLTQEFG

-139 EALPLNANQ
+139 EALPSNANQ

-170 RSTLPVK
+170 RSDIPVK
-177 VDVNQLVVEDLK
+177 VDVNQLVIEDLK

-199 TTSIKDVPTLGS
+199 STSIKEVPTLGS

-232 RTSKDELNLPWV
+232 RTSTDELNLPWV

-270 IPTVQTES
+270 IPTVQIES
-278 SMYIQGE
+278 SMYVQGE

-307 EVSLDLSTNNNGI
+307 EVSLDLSTNKGI
-320 GIRELS
+320 AIRELS
-326 LTNAKLQV
+326 LTNAKLKV
-334 NTLARQLAPKRTSF
+334 KTLARQLAPKRTSF
-348 LNNPDLNESQFHGL
+348 LDNPDLEESQFHGL
-362 IRWSSIKDSMEI
+362 IRWSSIKDTMEI
-374 DVVGLWDQ
+374 DVVGLWNQ

-390 KNIREEIVVAD
+390 KNTREERVVAD
-401 LDNYPLDLIQPGA
+401 LDNYPLYLIRPGA
-414 KETLTGQA
+414 QETLSGQA
-422 VLQKSSTGNFWSVEG
+422 VLQKLNTGNFWAVEG
-437 FIEEVFSN
+437 LIEEVSSD
-445 SYQLHDITLKGSIK
+445 SYQLHDIALKGSLK
-459 STLFTGQLSSRSP
+459 SSLFTGQLSSRSP
-472 KASFF
+472 QTSFV
-477 WDGYLDLS
+477 WDGHLDWS

-500 TSVFNSTY
+500 TSVFKSSY

-536 GISAKTPNGQSIALG
+536 GISAKTPNGQSVALG

-558 LISNDTHQIQF
+558 LINNDTHQIQF

-585 IDWSTLKEF
+585 IDWSTLKEY

-603 ADVNTGDS
+603 ADIVTGDS
-611 WRELFKQSLSI
+611 WSELFKQSLSI
-622 PAISGFLD
+622 PEISGFLD

-643 SVRYQSTLM
+643 SVRYQTTLM

-659 NTGGTLNIEADRFS
+659 NTGGTLNIKADRFS
-673 NPLLNVK
+673 NPLLNIK
-680 EVRLVLT
+680 DVRLVLT
-687 ESEGIL
+687 ESEGVF

-711 ERPSNGVYAFDFSN
+711 ERPSKGVYAFDFSN

-741 QVVIDLNR
+741 QVVIDLNN
-749 QTLRSSEIVLSRMS
+749 QTLRSSEIVLNRRA
-763 GGNLQFTI
+763 GGNLQFTL
-771 DYKDEDNYDFD
+771 DYRDEDNYDFD
-782 FTSEFLPLASITPDV
+782 FTAEFVPLASITPDV

-802 SGLTTGTFRLSNKQ
+802 SGLTTGTFRLSNKK

-835 DLGFLNGTILGNEGG
+835 GLGFLNGTILGNEGG

-862 RQAFFEIE
+862 SQAFFEIE

-886 GFNSMPL
+886 EFDSMPL

-908 GTFTGPITLI
+908 GTFTGPITLM

-926 SARLNITDGG
+926 SARLNIADGG
-936 IRFPYLGMDYT
+936 IRFPYLGMDYS

-952 TVEITQEAIQFN
+952 TIDITEQAIQFN

-973 LTKTRLMGTIDH
+973 LTKTRLMGSIDH
-985 SYFKDYSLDLAIDT
+985 SYFKDYRLNLAIDT

-1031 RFNSPVIS
+1031 PFKSPVIS

-1050 QIPLETETTDFSD
+1050 QIPLETETTDFTD
-1063 DYIRFVSDLS
+1063 DYIRFVSDVS

-1101 EVTVLVDEISG
+1101 EVTVLVDQISG

-1128 DGEFSIFGD
+1128 DGEFSMFGD

-1156 FDLQPGGTIA
+1156 FDLQPGGTIT

-1171 YDAQLNL
+1171 YNAQLNL

>member
-28 FLFGLTIMGSL
+28 FLFGLTIIGSL
-39 APVQTYVAKRLV
+39 TPVQTYVANRLV
-51 KQLTQELG
+51 KQLTQEFG

-90 LLYISSIRASLLS
+90 LLYVSSIRASLLS

-139 EALPLNANQ
+139 EALPSNANQ

-170 RSTLPVK
+170 RNTSPVK
-177 VDVNQLVVEDLK
+177 VDVTQLVVEDLK

-199 TTSIKDVPTLGS
+199 STSIKEVPTLGS

-218 RQVGGRWEALDLNL
+218 RQVGGRWEALDFML

-255 EMAPSFISPELMKAI
+255 EMAPSFISPELIKAI

-278 SMYIQGE
+278 SMYVQGE
-285 VQATSD
+285 VQATSN

-296 RAYVELGDSNA
+296 RAYVELGGSNA
-307 EVSLDLSTNNNGI
+307 EVSLDLSTDEGI
-320 GIRELS
+320 SIRELS
-326 LTNAKLQV
+326 LSNANLQV
-334 NTLARQLAPKRTSF
+334 KTLARQLAPKRTSF
-348 LNNPDLNESQFHGL
+348 LDNPDLKESQFHGL
-362 IRWSSIKDSMEI
+362 IRWSSIKDSTEI
-374 DVVGLWDQ
+374 NVVGNWDQ

-390 KNIREEIVVAD
+390 KIKKEESVVAD
-401 LDNYPLDLIQPGA
+401 LDHYPLYLIRPGA
-414 KETLTGQA
+414 KETLSGQA
-422 VLQKSSTGNFWSVEG
+422 VLQKSGSDNFWTVEG
-437 FIEEVFSN
+437 LIEEVSSK
-445 SYQLHDITLKGSIK
+445 SYQLNDIALKGYVK
-459 STLFTGQLSSRSP
+459 SSLFTGQLSSRSP
-472 KASFF
+472 KTAFV
-477 WDGYLDLS
+477 WDGYLDWS

-500 TSVFNSTY
+500 TSVLNSGY
-508 LEVLLNGR
+508 LNVLLNGR

-523 TKFSDIQGSISSS
+523 TKLSDIQGSISSS
-536 GISAKTPNGQSIALG
+536 GISAKTPSGQSIALG

-558 LISNDTHQIQF
+558 LLDNHTHQIQF

-585 IDWSTLKEF
+585 MDWSTLKEY

-603 ADVNTGDS
+603 ADIDTGDS
-611 WRELFKQSLSI
+611 WSELFKQSLSI
-622 PAISGFLD
+622 PEISGFLD

-643 SVRYQSTLM
+643 SVSYQTTLM

-659 NTGGTLNIEADRFS
+659 NTGGALNIQADRFS
-673 NPLLNVK
+673 NPLLNIK
-680 EVRLVLT
+680 DVRLVVT
-687 ESEGIL
+687 EFEGL
-693 SFTSLNRF
+693 FSFTSLNRF

-711 ERPSNGVYAFDFSN
+711 ERPSKGVYTFDFSN

-741 QVVIDLNR
+741 QVVIDLNN
-749 QTLRSSEIVLSRMS
+749 QTLRSSEIVLNRKA
-763 GGNLQFTI
+763 GGNLQFTV
-771 DYKDEDNYDFD
+771 DYRDEDNYDLD
-782 FTSEFLPLASITPDV
+782 FTAEFVPLASITPDV
-797 RNLEL
+797 KNLEL
-802 SGLTTGTFRLSNKQ
+802 SGLTTGTFRLSNQQ

-835 DLGFLNGTILGNEGG
+835 DLGFLNGMILGNEGG

-862 RQAFFEIE
+862 SQAFFEIE

-879 LLTNLKG
+879 LLTHLKG
-886 GFNSMPL
+886 GFDSMPL
-893 APLSAIGSSVFDSLK
+893 APLSAIGTSVFDSLK
-908 GTFTGPITLI
+908 GTFTGPITLM
-918 GNLKEAQL
+918 GNLEETQL
-926 SARLNITDGG
+926 SARLNIADGG
-936 IRFPYLGMDYT
+936 IRFPYLGMSYT

-952 TVEITQEAIQFN
+952 TIEITEEAIEFK

-973 LTKTRLMGTIDH
+973 ITKTRLMGSIDH
-985 SYFKDYSLDLAIDT
+985 SYFKDYRLNLAIDT

-1014 ALYYGKGL
+1014 ALYYGKGI

-1031 RFNSPVIS
+1031 PFNTPVIS
-1039 VKAKTFAGTEI
+1039 VKAKTFSGTEI
-1050 QIPLETETTDFSD
+1050 QIPLETETTDFTD
-1063 DYIRFVSDLS
+1063 DYIRFVSEES

-1078 ELIRQNSSSKITL
+1078 ELIRQNLSSKITL

-1101 EVTVLVDEISG
+1101 EVTVLVDQLSG

-1128 DGEFSIFGD
+1128 DGEFSMFGD

-1156 FDLQPGGTIA
+1156 FDLQPGGTIT

>member
-307 EVSLDLSTNNNGI
+307 EVSLDLSTNNGI
-320 GIRELS
+320 GIREFS

-382 SEVNLQYT
+382 SEVNLHYT

-401 LDNYPLDLIQPGA
+401 LDNYPLDLIQPGV

-437 FIEEVFSN
+437 LIEEVFSN

-643 SVRYQSTLM
+643 SVRYQTTLM

-659 NTGGTLNIEADRFS
+659 NTGGTLNIQADRFS

-680 EVRLVLT
+680 DVRLVLT
-687 ESEGIL
+687 ESEGVL

-732 ADWQLIENP
+732 ADWQLIKNP

-749 QTLRSSEIVLSRMS
+749 QTLRSSEIVLSRMA

-771 DYKDEDNYDFD
+771 DYRDEDNYDFD

-886 GFNSMPL
+886 GFDSMPL

-952 TVEITQEAIQFN
+952 TIEITQEAIQFN
-964 DIILSDSQG
+964 DITLSDSQG

-1050 QIPLETETTDFSD
+1050 QIPLETETTDFTD
-1063 DYIRFVSDLS
+1063 DYIRFVSDES
-1073 EEKEE
+1073 EEKKE

-1101 EVTVLVDEISG
+1101 EVTVLVDQISG

-1117 SGTGLLLMRLI
+1117 SGSGLILMRLI
-1128 DGEFSIFGD
+1128 DGEFSILGD

-1156 FDLQPGGTIA
+1156 FDLQPGGTIT

>member
-307 EVSLDLSTNNNGI
+307 EVSLDLSTNNGI

-348 LNNPDLNESQFHGL
+348 LNNPDLNESQFQGL

-437 FIEEVFSN
+437 LIEEVFSN
-445 SYQLHDITLKGSIK
+445 SYQLQDITLKGSIK

-659 NTGGTLNIEADRFS
+659 NTGGPLNIEADRFS

-680 EVRLVLT
+680 DVRLVLT

-771 DYKDEDNYDFD
+771 DYKDEDNYDFE
-782 FTSEFLPLASITPDV
+782 FISEFLPLASITPDV
-797 RNLEL
+797 KNLEL

-893 APLSAIGSSVFDSLK
+893 APLSAIGSSVFDSLQ

-973 LTKTRLMGTIDH
+973 LTKTRLTGTIDH

-1031 RFNSPVIS
+1031 PFNSPVIS

-1117 SGTGLLLMRLI
+1117 NGTGLLLMRLI

-1215 PQIDFGINFPNLSSV
+1215 PQIDFGVNFPNLSSV

>member
-199 TTSIKDVPTLGS
+199 TTSIKDLPTLGS

-307 EVSLDLSTNNNGI
+307 EVSLDLSTNNGI

-401 LDNYPLDLIQPGA
+401 LDNCPLDLIQPGA

-437 FIEEVFSN
+437 LIEEVFSN
-445 SYQLHDITLKGSIK
+445 SYQLNDITLKGSIK

-472 KASFF
+472 KASFY

-652 EAFKIEG
+652 ETFKIEG
-659 NTGGTLNIEADRFS
+659 NTGGPLNIEADRFS

-680 EVRLVLT
+680 DVRLVLT

-741 QVVIDLNR
+741 QVIIDLNR

-771 DYKDEDNYDFD
+771 DYKDEDNYDFE
-782 FTSEFLPLASITPDV
+782 FISEFLPLASITPDV
-797 RNLEL
+797 KNLEL

-918 GNLKEAQL
+918 GNLKEPQL

-947 FNPEA
+947 FNPEV

-973 LTKTRLMGTIDH
+973 LTKTRLMGSIDH

-1031 RFNSPVIS
+1031 PFNSPVIS
-1039 VKAKTFAGTEI
+1039 VKAKTFTGTEI

-1101 EVTVLVDEISG
+1101 EVIVLVDEISG

-1195 SYPRPVNTDVSIRL
+1195 SYPRPVNADVSIRL

-1287 ESESFDLGLSYE
+1287 ESESLDLGLSYE

>member
-307 EVSLDLSTNNNGI
+307 EVSLDLSTNNGI

-401 LDNYPLDLIQPGA
+401 LDNCPLDLIQPGA

-437 FIEEVFSN
+437 LIEEVFSN
-445 SYQLHDITLKGSIK
+445 SYQLNDITLKGSIK

-659 NTGGTLNIEADRFS
+659 NTGGPLNIEADRFS

-680 EVRLVLT
+680 DVRLVLT

-741 QVVIDLNR
+741 QVIIDLNR

-771 DYKDEDNYDFD
+771 DYKDEDNYDFE
-782 FTSEFLPLASITPDV
+782 FISEFLPLASITPDV
-797 RNLEL
+797 KNLEL

-830 SINGA
+830 SINGS

-918 GNLKEAQL
+918 GNLKEPQL

-936 IRFPYLGMDYT
+936 IRFPYLGMDYK

-1031 RFNSPVIS
+1031 SFNSPLIS

-1091 DFDLEITPEA
+1091 DFDLEITSEA
-1101 EVTVLVDEISG
+1101 EVTVLVDQLSG

-1128 DGEFSIFGD
+1128 DGEFSMFGD

-1156 FDLQPGGTIA
+1156 FDLQPGGTIT

-1209 GGAILQ
+1209 GGAIMQ

>member
-14 RLSLGVKIILVVGL
+14 RLSLGVKIILTLGL
-28 FLFGLTIMGSL
+28 FLFALTIIGSL
-39 APVQTYVAKRLV
+39 TPVQTYVAKRLV
-51 KQLTQELG
+51 KQLTQEFG
-59 LEANVGG
+59 LEANLGG

-139 EALPLNANQ
+139 EALPSNANQ

-170 RSTLPVK
+170 RSTSPVK

-189 RLNGLFSGKV
+189 RFNGLFSGKV
-199 TTSIKDVPTLGS
+199 TTSIREVPTLGS

-232 RTSKDELNLPWV
+232 RTAKDELNLPWV

-270 IPTVQTES
+270 IPTVQIES
-278 SMYIQGE
+278 SMYVQGE

-307 EVSLDLSTNNNGI
+307 EVSLDLSTNKGI
-320 GIRELS
+320 AIRELS

-334 NTLARQLAPKRTSF
+334 KTLARQLAPKRTSF
-348 LNNPDLNESQFHGL
+348 LDNPDLKESQFHGL
-362 IRWSSIKDSMEI
+362 IRWSSIKDTMEI
-374 DVVGLWDQ
+374 DVIGLWNH

-390 KNIREEIVVAD
+390 KNTREEKVVAD
-401 LDNYPLDLIQPGA
+401 FDNYPLYLIRPGA
-414 KETLTGQA
+414 QETLSGQA
-422 VLQKSSTGNFWSVEG
+422 VLQKLNTGNFWTVEG
-437 FIEEVFSN
+437 LIEKVSSN
-445 SYQLHDITLKGSIK
+445 FYQLYDIALKGSMK

-472 KASFF
+472 KTSFV
-477 WDGYLDLS
+477 WDGYLDVS

-500 TSVFNSTY
+500 TSVFKGGY

-523 TKFSDIQGSISSS
+523 TQFSDIQGSISSS
-536 GISAKTPNGQSIALG
+536 GISAKTPTGQSIALG

-558 LISNDTHQIQF
+558 LINNDTHQIQF

-585 IDWSTLKEF
+585 IDWSTLKEY

-603 ADVNTGDS
+603 ADIDTGDS
-611 WRELFKQSLSI
+611 WSELFKQSLSI

-630 YRPDYYKTSLSLS
+630 YRPDYYKTSLWLS
-643 SVRYQSTLM
+643 SVRYQTTLM
-652 EAFKIEG
+652 EAFRIEG
-659 NTGGTLNIEADRFS
+659 NTGGTLNIQADRFS
-673 NPLLNVK
+673 NPLLNIK
-680 EVRLVLT
+680 DVRLVLT
-687 ESEGIL
+687 ESEGVF

-711 ERPSNGVYAFDFSN
+711 ERPSKGVYAFDFSN

-732 ADWQLIENP
+732 ADWRLIENP
-741 QVVIDLNR
+741 QVVIDLNN
-749 QTLRSSEIVLSRMS
+749 QTLRSSEIVLNRRA
-763 GGNLQFTI
+763 GGNLQFTL
-771 DYKDEDNYDFD
+771 DYRDEDNYDFD
-782 FTSEFLPLASITPDV
+782 FTAEFVPLASITPDV

-802 SGLTTGTFRLSNKQ
+802 SGLTTGTFKLSNKQ

-835 DLGFLNGTILGNEGG
+835 GLGFLNGTILGNEGG

-862 RQAFFEIE
+862 SQAFFEIE

-886 GFNSMPL
+886 EFDSMPL

-908 GTFTGPITLI
+908 GTFTGPISLI

-926 SARLNITDGG
+926 STRLNIADGG
-936 IRFPYLGMDYT
+936 IRFPYLGMNYT

-952 TVEITQEAIQFN
+952 TIEITQEAIQFN

-973 LTKTRLMGTIDH
+973 LTKTRLMGSIDH
-985 SYFKDYSLDLAIDT
+985 SYFKDYRLNLAIDT

-1031 RFNSPVIS
+1031 PFNSPVIS

-1050 QIPLETETTDFSD
+1050 QIPLETETTDFTD
-1063 DYIRFVSDLS
+1063 DYIRFVSDVS

-1078 ELIRQNSSSKITL
+1078 ELIRQNSSSKIAL

-1101 EVTVLVDEISG
+1101 EVTVLVDQISG

-1128 DGEFSIFGD
+1128 DGEFSMFGD

-1156 FDLQPGGTIA
+1156 FDLQPGGTIT

-1171 YDAQLNL
+1171 YNAQLNL

>member
-28 FLFGLTIMGSL
+28 FLFGLTIIGSL
-39 APVQTYVAKRLV
+39 TPVQTYVAKRLV
-51 KQLTQELG
+51 KQLTQEFG

-90 LLYISSIRASLLS
+90 LLYVSSIRASLLS

-139 EALPLNANQ
+139 EALPSNANQ

-170 RSTLPVK
+170 RSAIPVK
-177 VDVNQLVVEDLK
+177 VDVTQLIVEDLK

-199 TTSIKDVPTLGS
+199 STSIKEVPTLGS

-218 RQVGGRWEALDLNL
+218 RQVGGRWEALDFML

-255 EMAPSFISPELMKAI
+255 EMAPSFISPELIKAI

-278 SMYIQGE
+278 SMYVQGE
-285 VQATSD
+285 VQATSN

-296 RAYVELGDSNA
+296 RAYVELGGSNA
-307 EVSLDLSTNNNGI
+307 EVSLDLSTDEGI
-320 GIRELS
+320 SIRELS
-326 LTNAKLQV
+326 LSNANLQV
-334 NTLARQLAPKRTSF
+334 KTLARQLAPKRTSF
-348 LNNPDLNESQFHGL
+348 LDNPDLKESQFHGL
-362 IRWSSIKDSMEI
+362 IRWSSIKDSTEI
-374 DVVGLWDQ
+374 NVVGNWDQ

-390 KNIREEIVVAD
+390 KIKKEESVVAD
-401 LDNYPLDLIQPGA
+401 LDHYPLYLIRPGA
-414 KETLTGQA
+414 KETLSGQA
-422 VLQKSSTGNFWSVEG
+422 VLQKSGSDNFWTVEG
-437 FIEEVFSN
+437 LIEEVSSK
-445 SYQLHDITLKGSIK
+445 SYQLNDIALKGSVK
-459 STLFTGQLSSRSP
+459 SSLFTGQLSSRSP
-472 KASFF
+472 KTAFV
-477 WDGYLDLS
+477 WDGYLDWS

-500 TSVFNSTY
+500 TSVLNSGY
-508 LEVLLNGR
+508 LNVLLNGR

-523 TKFSDIQGSISSS
+523 TKLSDIQGSISSS
-536 GISAKTPNGQSIALG
+536 GISAKTPSGQSIALG

-558 LISNDTHQIQF
+558 LLDNHTHQIQF

-585 IDWSTLKEF
+585 MDWSTLKEY

-603 ADVNTGDS
+603 TDIDTGDS
-611 WRELFKQSLSI
+611 WSELFKQSLSI
-622 PAISGFLD
+622 PEISGFLD

-643 SVRYQSTLM
+643 SVSYQTTLM

-659 NTGGTLNIEADRFS
+659 NTGGALNIQADRFS
-673 NPLLNVK
+673 NPLLNIK
-680 EVRLVLT
+680 DVRLVVA
-687 ESEGIL
+687 ESEGL
-693 SFTSLNRF
+693 FSFTSLNRF

-711 ERPSNGVYAFDFSN
+711 ERPSKGVYTFDFSN

-741 QVVIDLNR
+741 QVVIDLNN
-749 QTLRSSEIVLSRMS
+749 QTLRSSEIVLNRRA
-763 GGNLQFTI
+763 GGNLQFTV
-771 DYKDEDNYDFD
+771 DYRDEDNYDLD
-782 FTSEFLPLASITPDV
+782 FTAEFVPLASITPDV
-797 RNLEL
+797 KNLEL
-802 SGLTTGTFRLSNKQ
+802 SGLTTGTFRLSNQQ

-835 DLGFLNGTILGNEGG
+835 DLGFLNGMILGNEGG

-862 RQAFFEIE
+862 SQAFFEIE

-879 LLTNLKG
+879 LLTHLKG
-886 GFNSMPL
+886 GFDSMPL
-893 APLSAIGSSVFDSLK
+893 APLSAIGTSVFDSLK
-908 GTFTGPITLI
+908 GTFTGPITLM
-918 GNLKEAQL
+918 GNWKEAQL
-926 SARLNITDGG
+926 SARLNIADGG
-936 IRFPYLGMDYT
+936 IRFPYLGMSYT

-952 TVEITQEAIQFN
+952 TIEITEEAIEFK

-973 LTKTRLMGTIDH
+973 LTKTRLMGSIDH
-985 SYFKDYSLDLAIDT
+985 SYFKDYRLNLAIDT

-1014 ALYYGKGL
+1014 ALYYGKGI

-1031 RFNSPVIS
+1031 PFNSPVIS

-1050 QIPLETETTDFSD
+1050 QIPLETETTDFTD
-1063 DYIRFVSDLS
+1063 DYIRFVSEES

-1101 EVTVLVDEISG
+1101 EVTVLVDQLSG

-1128 DGEFSIFGD
+1128 DGEFSMFGD

-1156 FDLQPGGTIA
+1156 FDLQPGGTIT